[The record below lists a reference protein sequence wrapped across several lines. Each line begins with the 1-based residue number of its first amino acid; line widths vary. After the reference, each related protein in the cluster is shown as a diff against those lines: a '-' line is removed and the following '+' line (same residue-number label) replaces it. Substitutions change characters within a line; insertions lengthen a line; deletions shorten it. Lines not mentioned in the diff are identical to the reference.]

1 MTTHIKLVCG
11 LIAIFVAGVVVGGS
25 LGFRIG
31 KSSVPAPVP
40 EPLRRTSSSSGGG
53 GGGPP
58 SAFSPERMCSK
69 LQRDLNLTEEQLA
82 QIKPIFEQ
90 TAAQLKAVNAENF
103 ERVRAIF
110 RASHE
115 KMRPFLT
122 PEQIQKLED
131 KDRERER
138 RFKRVEKPKC

>member
-1 MTTHIKLVCG
+1 MTTHVKLVCG

-25 LGFRIG
+25 FGFRIG
-31 KSSVPAPVP
+31 KSSVPATVP
-40 EPLRRTSSSSGGG
+40 EPPRHASSGGTG
-53 GGGPP
+53 AP
-58 SAFSPERMCSK
+58 SGVLSADRMCSK
-69 LQRDLNLTEEQLA
+69 LQRDLNLTEEQLT

-110 RASHE
+110 RASHQ
-115 KMRPFLT
+115 KMKPFLT

-131 KDRERER
+131 KDRERDR
-138 RFKRVEKPKC
+138 RLKRPEKPKC